1 VRQRSPLALLA
12 IALVV
17 AGSAPVRLS
26 GQRGQQP
33 APGAAGASVAAH
45 QAFLDQYCITCHNQ
59 KLKTPASDPLFLD
72 ALSLAAVG
80 NGAEPWEAVV
90 KKLRTGAMP
99 PATAPQP
106 PAGQADAL
114 ASWLEGE
121 LDRAAAAQ
129 PNPGRVPA
137 FHRLTRTEYRNAVRD
152 LLALDNL
159 PKELD
164 IELLLPADNAVGFD
178 TVAETLFVTPTQM
191 EGYLT
196 AARKLSAV
204 AMGDPAIPLIVDIYR
219 PGLELP
225 QDDHVAELPIGTRG
239 GLAIPRYF
247 PVDAEY
253 VIKIDVSG
261 AGREPHQLE
270 VSIDGERVKIFTTGP
285 PMAARTQSPDDA
297 DDDSGLQVRVPVRAG
312 PRVVGVTFVK
322 RTSAYVESLTTPFRR
337 GRGPQPAVS
346 AVTISGPYG
355 ASAAPS
361 TRTRSRVE
369 TPSRRRVL
377 VCQPENA
384 GAEEPCAGRIISTL
398 ARRAFR
404 RASGAYD
411 VAALLPF
418 YREGRKEGSFE
429 TGIQRVVER
438 VLVSPEFLFRI
449 EDTPPG
455 AARTTHRISDV
466 ELASRLSFFI
476 WSSIPDDELLDAAIA
491 GRLRQPQILER
502 QVRRLLADTRAEA
515 LVTNFAAQ
523 WLYLRD
529 LAARRPNDRFFPDF
543 DEGLRQALSR
553 ETELFMS
560 AIVREDRP
568 AVEMLSANYTFVNQ
582 RLAQHYGIPNVY
594 GSDFRRITLPGASP
608 RGGLL
613 GQGSILTLTS
623 YSTRTSPVVRGKWIL
638 ENIVGMAPPPPPP
651 EVPALKDEPER
662 GKPLPMRERMVEH
675 RANPTCA
682 SCHAR
687 MDPLGFAL
695 ENFDAIGRWRDRSE
709 SGGAIDASGRL
720 PDGTA
725 FEGVSGLRQVLLA
738 RPDRFVTTLT
748 EKLLVYALG
757 RELGYYDAPA
767 VRAIVRE
774 AASHDYRFGTLVAA
788 IARSRPFQMRRSEVW

>member
-1 VRQRSPLALLA
+1 VA

-17 AGSAPVRLS
+17 ATSVPVRVI
-26 GQRGQQP
+26 GQRGQPP
-33 APGAAGASVAAH
+33 ATAAGGSTTAH
-45 QAFLDQYCITCHNQ
+45 QAFLNQYCITCHNQ
-59 KLKTPASDPLFLD
+59 KSKTPASNPLFLD

-80 NGAEPWEAVV
+80 KGAGTWEAVV
-90 KKLRTGAMP
+90 RKLRTGSMP

-106 PAGQADAL
+106 PAVQADAL

-129 PNPGRVPA
+129 PNPGRLPA
-137 FHRLTRTEYRNAVRD
+137 FRRLTRTEYRNAVRD

-225 QDDHVAELPIGTRG
+225 QDDHVAELPMGTRG

-247 PVDAEY
+247 PADGEY
-253 VIKIDVSG
+253 VIKIEVSG

-270 VSIDGERVKIFTTGP
+270 VSIDGERVKVFTTGP
-285 PMAARTQSPDDA
+285 AMAARPRSADDA
-297 DDDSGLQVRVPVRAG
+297 DDDTGLQVRLPVRAG
-312 PRVVGVTFVK
+312 PRIVGVTFVK
-322 RTSAYVESLTTPFRR
+322 RTSAYVESVTTPFRR

-355 ASAAPS
+355 AHGTPTGSGAPRVSSAGD
-361 TRTRSRVE
+361 

-384 GAEEPCAGRIISTL
+384 AAEDACARRVISTL
-398 ARRAFR
+398 TRRAFR
-404 RASGAYD
+404 RPSTPDD
-411 VAALLPF
+411 VAGLLPF
-418 YREGRKEGSFE
+418 FLEGRKEHSFDA
-429 TGIQRVVER
+429 GIQRVVER

-449 EDTPPG
+449 EDAPRGTAG
-455 AARTTHRISDV
+455 AAHRISDV
-466 ELASRLSFFI
+466 ELASRLSFFL
-476 WSSIPDDELLDAAIA
+476 WSSIPDDELLDAAIG
-491 GRLRQPQILER
+491 GRLEQPQLLER
-502 QVRRLLADTRAEA
+502 QVRRMLADPRAES

-553 ETELFMS
+553 ETELFIS
-560 AIVREDRP
+560 SIVREDRP
-568 AVEMLSANYTFVNQ
+568 VVELLSANYTFVNQ

-594 GSDFRRITLPGASP
+594 GSDFRRVTFPAGSP

-613 GQGSILTLTS
+613 GQGSLLTLTS

-651 EVPALKDEPER
+651 EVPALRDEPER
-662 GKPLPMRERMVEH
+662 ARPLSMRERMNAH

-695 ENFDAIGRWRDRSE
+695 ENFDAVGRWRDRSE
-709 SGGAIDASGRL
+709 SATPIDASGRL
-720 PDGTA
+720 PDGSA

-738 RPDRFVTTLT
+738 KPDRFVTTLT

-774 AASHDYRFGTLVAA
+774 AASGDYRFGALVAA
-788 IARSRPFQMRRSEVW
+788 IAKSRPFQMRRSEP